1 LIDVR
6 FEPTG
11 GGTIV
16 RVLASIPAGGVNEG
30 DTAWVTVMPPW
41 FGAWCAA
48 DTHVPWVFVD
58 DLDAHFASAQAA
70 HRKVQGEHTPSR
82 RSARPRGV
90 EHRTA
95 QERRS
100 GRSDRPEDPSKRCS
114 GARFCRIAR
123 VAQVHTYALARML
136 TRRS

>member
-1 LIDVR
+1 MR
-6 FEPTG
+6 FEPTD

-48 DTHVPWVFVD
+48 DTHVPWVLVD

-82 RSARPRGV
+82 SFGAATGR
-90 EHRTA
+90 RTSNGAGA
-95 QERRS
+95 QIRT
-100 GRSDRPEDPSKRCS
+100 
-114 GARFCRIAR
+114 I
-123 VAQVHTYALARML
+123 
-136 TRRS
+136 